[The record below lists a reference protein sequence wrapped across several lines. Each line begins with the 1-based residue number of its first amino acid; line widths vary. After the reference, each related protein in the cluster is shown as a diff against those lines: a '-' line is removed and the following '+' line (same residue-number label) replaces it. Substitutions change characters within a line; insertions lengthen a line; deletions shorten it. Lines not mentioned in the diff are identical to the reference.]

1 MNAGRHI
8 CFDGY
13 SKVLLTVI
21 AVLLGIV
28 AFRPL
33 ARPTAVQAQSGDFH
47 YYLEPGVVTVRRPD
61 GTQQVEGKMVVDLRN
76 GDVWGFPT
84 LLGSPY
90 PVDPT
95 RSQPPTSTPI
105 YLGRFDFSKMTDAAR
120 ERAMG
125 H

>member
-1 MNAGRHI
+1 
-8 CFDGY
+8 
-13 SKVLLTVI
+13 
-21 AVLLGIV
+21 
-28 AFRPL
+28 
-33 ARPTAVQAQSGDFH
+33 
-47 YYLEPGVVTVRRPD
+47 
-61 GTQQVEGKMVVDLRN
+61 MVVDLRN

-125 H
+125 Q